1 MTSTDLDRIDSWADV
16 LPQSK
21 ELAELVCQSDFVP
34 KDMRGNVG
42 KVFAAVMTGRELGMS
57 PMNSLQSF
65 AVINGRASLMAEAMR
80 GLILRDGHQ
89 IRVVAS
95 GAEKCTIKGRR
106 KEDKDDPD
114 AWQSF
119 TFTLMEAKTA
129 GLTGRDVWQKYPADM
144 LLARATTRMAKAV
157 FSDVIHG
164 LVSTEEAEDM
174 AYTPSYSAMVV
185 QPPKGLETITT
196 VAGEVVEGDGGIIP
210 ERAPLDPPKRPK
222 RTPSARSLTSADD
235 LPADLSTAGEP
246 AESMVD
252 SSSADVG
259 EGGSPRATDP
269 PPSPPPQETPPP
281 DDDPVEIIEEV
292 LDAVE
297 MITPKQLQ
305 KLHIV
310 LKETGWWNQES
321 REKGLQF
328 YCDVT
333 GRDDITS
340 SKDLTKHEASQVI
353 DLLQQGLEI
362 EDQE

>member
-1 MTSTDLDRIDSWADV
+1 
-16 LPQSK
+16 
-21 ELAELVCQSDFVP
+21 
-34 KDMRGNVG
+34 
-42 KVFAAVMTGRELGMS
+42 
-57 PMNSLQSF
+57 
-65 AVINGRASLMAEAMR
+65 
-80 GLILRDGHQ
+80 
-89 IRVVAS
+89 
-95 GAEKCTIKGRR
+95 
-106 KEDKDDPD
+106 
-114 AWQSF
+114 
-119 TFTLMEAKTA
+119 
-129 GLTGRDVWQKYPADM
+129 
-144 LLARATTRMAKAV
+144 
-157 FSDVIHG
+157 
-164 LVSTEEAEDM
+164 
-174 AYTPSYSAMVV
+174 
-185 QPPKGLETITT
+185 
-196 VAGEVVEGDGGIIP
+196 
-210 ERAPLDPPKRPK
+210 
-222 RTPSARSLTSADD
+222 
-235 LPADLSTAGEP
+235 
-246 AESMVD
+246 MVD